1 MNKQPLVILGFGGNA
16 IDFFDTISC
25 NFDIIGFV
33 DDDEKKK
40 QLNYKGIKVFGRDF
54 LEANESA
61 RVISM
66 IGSEKTYKTRHEL
79 INSFNIKPERFVK
92 AIHPSAQISKDA
104 SIGYDVTIMPGVVIT
119 SNAKIGNH
127 VFILA
132 NTVIHHD
139 VVIGNNTLIGS
150 NVTLAGHVQVG
161 KNCFLGSAS
170 SFKNNV
176 TIGDNV
182 LVGMSSNVVKNI
194 SSGARVAGNPA
205 IEIK

>member
-1 MNKQPLVILGFGGNA
+1 MSKQPLIILGFGGNA
-16 IDFFDTISC
+16 IDFFETITC

-40 QLNYKGIKVFGRDF
+40 QLSYKGINVYGREF
-54 LEANESA
+54 LAAHESA
-61 RVISM
+61 KVISM
-66 IGSEKTYKTRHEL
+66 IGSEKTHKTRHEL
-79 INSFNIKPERFVK
+79 INSFNIKPERFVN
-92 AIHPSAQISKDA
+92 AIHPSAMVSKDA
-104 SIGYDVTIMPGVVIT
+104 AIGYDVTIMPGVVVT

-170 SFKNNV
+170 SFKNNI

-182 LVGMSSNVVKNI
+182 LVGMGSNVVKNL
-194 SSGARVAGNPA
+194 SSGNRVAGNPA
-205 IEIK
+205 IEI